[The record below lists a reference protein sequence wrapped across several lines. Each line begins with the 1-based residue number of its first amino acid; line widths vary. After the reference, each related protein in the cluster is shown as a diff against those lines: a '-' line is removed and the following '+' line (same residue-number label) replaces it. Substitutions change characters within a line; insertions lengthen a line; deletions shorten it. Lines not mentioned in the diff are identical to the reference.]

1 MDNFLSIAQYVL
13 EQGPYDGS
21 PKSIFRM
28 AYWAYEDEY
37 SEPTEAEAQEFYT
50 AFVEML
56 DTIEVA

>member
-1 MDNFLSIAQYVL
+1 MDNFLS
-13 EQGPYDGS
+13 
-21 PKSIFRM
+21 M